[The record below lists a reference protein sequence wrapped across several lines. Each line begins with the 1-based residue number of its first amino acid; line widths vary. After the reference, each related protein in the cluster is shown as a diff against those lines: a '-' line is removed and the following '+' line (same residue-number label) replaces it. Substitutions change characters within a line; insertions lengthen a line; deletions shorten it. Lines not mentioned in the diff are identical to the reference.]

1 MWRSLLGVLN
11 EVKPYVKVLSISD
24 LVSAPIPMDTSL
36 KDQFQR
42 LSMNVVWQH
51 FLAYWPTFHLTSQ
64 LVNFFMYII
73 ICSWNVTNWKLNKWQ
88 RIPLVILCTT
98 LQSTPYLILLCH
110 FYLCSIVNWR
120 ACPYSVDYN

>member
-51 FLAYWPTFHLTSQ
+51 FLAY
-64 LVNFFMYII
+64 
-73 ICSWNVTNWKLNKWQ
+73 
-88 RIPLVILCTT
+88 
-98 LQSTPYLILLCH
+98 
-110 FYLCSIVNWR
+110 
-120 ACPYSVDYN
+120 